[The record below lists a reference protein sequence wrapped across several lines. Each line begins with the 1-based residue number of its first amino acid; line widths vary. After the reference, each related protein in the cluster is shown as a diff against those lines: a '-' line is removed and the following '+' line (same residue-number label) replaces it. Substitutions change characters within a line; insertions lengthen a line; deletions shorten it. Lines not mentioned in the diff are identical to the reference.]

1 MTINKSAGRLRTR
14 QSSGWR
20 PGSAV
25 GWAVAVWLAG
35 AALAHA
41 QDAATFFRQNCM
53 ACHTIGGGRLTGPDL
68 RNATDRKDRAW
79 LAHFIQNPKA
89 VIDAGDPYAARL
101 LEEARGVV
109 MPAVP
114 GMSPALADALIALIE
129 TESTLETSQF
139 VGLQISDRP
148 FTPADLARGTAIFQ
162 GTSRLAAGGPACLAC
177 HSVGN
182 VGAMGGGKLAPDL
195 TLVYE
200 RLGGRKGVGTWLS
213 APATPTMQTMF
224 ANAPL
229 AADEILPLLALF
241 ENAAQTRAVAGPV
254 APLTFFLVG
263 LAGASFG
270 LVVFDLAWQRRF
282 RGVRRRLVDRVAL
295 KGTR

>member
-1 MTINKSAGRLRTR
+1 MTRLESASGPSNRRLAWRAGR
-14 QSSGWR
+14 
-20 PGSAV
+20 AV
-25 GWAVAVWLAG
+25 LLAGLAWLAG
-35 AALAHA
+35 GGTALA
-41 QDAATFFRQNCM
+41 QDAAPFFRQNCM

-68 RNATDRKDRAW
+68 KDVTARKDRAW
-79 LAHFIQNPKA
+79 LVRFIQDPKA
-89 VIDAGDPYAARL
+89 VIDAGDPYAATL
-101 LEEARGVV
+101 VEAARGVV

-114 GMSPALADALIALIE
+114 GMTPALADALITLIDQ
-129 TESTLETSQF
+129 ESQLETSQF

-148 FTPADLARGTAIFQ
+148 FTPADLARGTAIFL

-213 APATPTMQTMF
+213 APATPTMQTTF

-263 LAGASFG
+263 LAGATFG

-282 RGVRRRLVDRVAL
+282 RGVRRRLVDRVTL